1 MTLPDF
7 SDRGY
12 QIERELGCNHLGGRV
27 TYLAQ
32 NPTDRQAVVIKQF
45 QFARLDSNWDAYR
58 EFEQEIKTL
67 QRLSHEG
74 IPRYLDTFET
84 PNGLCLVQE
93 FIQAQSLSSGMTWT
107 PRKLKNVAL
116 QTLEILAYLQEQSPI
131 VIHRDLKPENIL
143 LSDRDK
149 VYLVDFGFARIGG
162 GEVAASSVVKGTMGF
177 MPPEQLFNR
186 ELTTA
191 SDLYGLGV
199 TLICLLTGIKSGE
212 IGNLIDAD
220 YRLHFRHLV
229 PPQELGWLNWLE
241 KMVEAN
247 PRDRYPSAKA
257 AIQALKPL
265 NVTRLP
271 KLRLSQTTIDF
282 DNFDIKYGQIANYKL
297 IASNPIPETMLA
309 GRWEVAPHPSD
320 PLHTPYEHRWI
331 SFNPWKFEG
340 NEVECEVRVNTRFL
354 LANRTYTRKILLH
367 HNSAREPQ
375 EITLQITTQKLP
387 DFLIVSSKGSG
398 FLKYAIALSLHFAI
412 FTILGLGLAV
422 APMFSGVAIF
432 FWILVGPLFIGAL
445 RIDNFVATKWLRGFL
460 NLNLLKYSRK
470 KSYRIES

>member
-1 MTLPDF
+1 MTLPDLT
-7 SDRGY
+7 SHGY

-32 NPTDRQAVVIKQF
+32 NQTTQQAVVIKQF

-58 EFEQEIKTL
+58 EFEQEIHTL
-67 QRLSHEG
+67 QRLSHAG

-84 PNGLCLVQE
+84 SDGLCLVQE
-93 FIQAQSLSSGMTWT
+93 FIQAQSLSSDSTWT
-107 PRKLKNVAL
+107 PQKIKNVAL
-116 QTLEILAYLQEQSPI
+116 RALAILVYLQKQSPV
-131 VIHRDLKPENIL
+131 VIHRDIKPENIL
-143 LSDRDK
+143 LDAQGK
-149 VYLVDFGFARIGG
+149 VYLVDFGFARMGG

-229 PPQELGWLNWLE
+229 PPQEIGWLNWLE

-247 PRDRYPSAKA
+247 PKDRYRNAKE
-257 AIQALKPL
+257 AILALKPL

-271 KLRLSQTTIDF
+271 KLRLSHAGIEFSDC
-282 DNFDIKYGQIANYKL
+282 KYGKILTQNLMI
-297 IASNPIPETMLA
+297 SNPIPETMLA
-309 GRWEVAPHPSD
+309 GRWEVVPHISD
-320 PLHTPYEHRWI
+320 SPHTPYRHSWI
-331 SFNPWKFEG
+331 HFQPHKFEG
-340 NEVECEVRVNTRFL
+340 NEVECEVRVDTRFL
-354 LANRTYTRKILLH
+354 SADRTYIRKILLH
-367 HNSAREPQ
+367 HNAAREPQ
-375 EITLQITTQKLP
+375 ELTLQVTTQKLP
-387 DFLIVSSKGSG
+387 DFLIRSSQGSRL
-398 FLKYAIALSLHFAI
+398 LKYTIASFLHFTIFLILSLGLIIAP
-412 FTILGLGLAV
+412 ILFGC
-422 APMFSGVAIF
+422 AIF
-432 FWILVGPLFIGAL
+432 FWILAGPLLIGAL
-445 RIDNFVATKWLRGFL
+445 RIDDFIGTKWIGSVL
-460 NLNLLKYSRK
+460 NLNWLKYSRK